1 MRLHLT
7 RPLAAN
13 GFSGK
18 GGIGGTGGGRPGN
31 PTVGSGTPGGRKP
44 GIGGGGKPEKD
55 GGKIHHPLVHPDIHM
70 YGAVMNFY
78 PSQVRASGGERVEQQ
93 VGPGAKLGAGAV
105 ACWHCYR
112 CWMN

>member
-31 PTVGSGTPGGRKP
+31 PMEGSGIPGGRKP

-70 YGAVMNFY
+70 YGCSYEFTQA
-78 PSQVRASGGERVEQQ
+78 R
-93 VGPGAKLGAGAV
+93 
-105 ACWHCYR
+105 
-112 CWMN
+112 